1 MQIVWALAKLFRK
14 ELPFVRAGALPKGA
28 TPECLKASNGRQLI
42 KQLRCPMCDKL
53 KVEMDSFQTQAYK
66 AGYDYIA
73 WIVRKGPR
81 CQLVTFASQPD
92 EKELRQ
98 RYGKDLVSIVPL

>member
-1 MQIVWALAKLFRK
+1 
-14 ELPFVRAGALPKGA
+14 
-28 TPECLKASNGRQLI
+28 
-42 KQLRCPMCDKL
+42 MCDKL

-98 RYGKDLVSIVPL
+98 RYGKD